1 MSALVHVHE
10 CVGWDWRYERF
21 LLLLLNIDHNI
32 RSDVIIGIVQHDE
45 RLVVVNNHFRWRLR
59 GFHIRTYVIRQGFVS
74 FRLRITRPLLAACA
88 GKAEVSCV
96 DAITM

>member
-1 MSALVHVHE
+1 M
-10 CVGWDWRYERF
+10 
-21 LLLLLNIDHNI
+21 LLLFNIDHNI

-45 RLVVVNNHFRWRLR
+45 RLVVVNNHVRWRLR
-59 GFHIRTYVIRQGFVS
+59 GFHIRTDVIRQDFVS
-74 FRLRITRPLLAACA
+74 FRLRITRPLLAAYA